1 MSWFY
6 IIFYLV
12 CVSPLLITMY
22 NASETKLCDVHAYR
36 SEHQWR
42 GTLSIASA
50 DRSTNH
56 GTRCLLRLLKSS
68 KLQSPQRVNYPTG
81 YLWLGYSLPS
91 LAREQRQI
99 KKEHADREKTAN
111 CRGKSL
117 SLRMSLSG
125 SVDCSDG
132 NWFPVSCRIIECLIL
147 YIFKWRKKNNI
158 WFIFDILPTNSSILY
173 FL

>member
-1 MSWFY
+1 MSRFY
-6 IIFYLV
+6 VIFYLV

-81 YLWLGYSLPS
+81 YLLLGYSLPS
-91 LAREQRQI
+91 LAREQRKI
-99 KKEHADREKTAN
+99 KKEHADREK
-111 CRGKSL
+111 
-117 SLRMSLSG
+117 
-125 SVDCSDG
+125 VDCELPWKEPFSSY
-132 NWFPVSCRIIECLIL
+132 VIVRVCRLL
-147 YIFKWRKKNNI
+147 RR
-158 WFIFDILPTNSSILY
+158 
-173 FL
+173 